1 MNNEEKILSILAQM
15 QSSLTQM
22 QSDLSDVKAVQAEQ
36 GKQLAEQGKQLAEQ
50 GKQLAEQGKQLAEH
64 SKQLAEQGKQLAEVR
79 ATQATQQSQLA
90 ELTEMQEELRTAVN
104 RVAMAQERDTL
115 PYLKLLDEGH
125 HDIMRRL
132 ADKDRVEKLESDTRM
147 LKTTAKNHAQ
157 RLAALE
163 KAN

>member
-1 MNNEEKILSILAQM
+1 MLGQLTSDMAEMKIDMAE
-15 QSSLTQM
+15 
-22 QSDLSDVKAVQAEQ
+22 VKATQ
-36 GKQLAEQGKQLAEQ
+36 
-50 GKQLAEQGKQLAEH
+50 
-64 SKQLAEQGKQLAEVR
+64 SEQGKQLAEVR

-132 ADKDRVEKLESDTRM
+132 VDKDRVEKLESDTRM

>member
-1 MNNEEKILSILAQM
+1 MNNEEKILSMLAQM

-22 QSDLSDVKAVQAEQ
+22 HSDLSDVKAVQAEQ

-50 GKQLAEQGKQLAEH
+50 GKQLAEQGKQLAE
-64 SKQLAEQGKQLAEVR
+64 VR
-79 ATQATQQSQLA
+79 ATQATQQSQLT

>member
-1 MNNEEKILSILAQM
+1 MNNEEKILSMLAQM

-22 QSDLSDVKAVQAEQ
+22 HSDLSDVKAVQAEQ

-50 GKQLAEQGKQLAEH
+50 GKQLAEQGKQLAE
-64 SKQLAEQGKQLAEVR
+64 QGKQLAEVR
-79 ATQATQQSQLA
+79 ATQAAQQSQLT

>member
-1 MNNEEKILSILAQM
+1 MNNEEKILSMLAQM

-22 QSDLSDVKAVQAEQ
+22 HSDLSDVKAVQ
-36 GKQLAEQGKQLAEQ
+36 AEQGKQLAEQ

-132 ADKDRVEKLESDTRM
+132 VDKDRVEKLESDTRM

>member
-36 GKQLAEQGKQLAEQ
+36 G
-50 GKQLAEQGKQLAEH
+50 
-64 SKQLAEQGKQLAEVR
+64 KQLAEQGKQLAEVR

-132 ADKDRVEKLESDTRM
+132 VDKDRVEKLESDTRM

>member
-1 MNNEEKILSILAQM
+1 MNNEEKILSMLAQM

-22 QSDLSDVKAVQAEQ
+22 HSDLSDVKAVQAEQ

-50 GKQLAEQGKQLAEH
+50 GKQLAEQGKQLAE
-64 SKQLAEQGKQLAEVR
+64 QGKQLAEVR
-79 ATQATQQSQLA
+79 ATQATQQSQLT